1 MPCRCSRIGSWKC
14 WQPIRTKADFLSLV
28 SQDLMAVRLEY
39 HTFARSFESLVE
51 SRTSISTERLYYLE
65 QYTAG
70 EVKELISSCHRS
82 PPDKGYRVAH
92 RLIKKRFGDEYRI
105 ASAYESKAV
114 NWPSIKPGDGTALS
128 RFSIYL
134 VSCRNAM
141 SGSQYSSKFDQPDN
155 IHKLVLKL
163 PYSMR
168 ERWCRLVDNIMELQK
183 RLVKFDDVITFISHE
198 ARIATNPVLG
208 KISVDTKV
216 ATDTRPCR
224 GSQKTVHKTDKLS
237 FAAHVDNT
245 PDAETGTKS
254 STTSNDPIGTPSSD
268 GITCPFCNFRHELE
282 VCRFLRRRPY
292 QERIQFLSSEG
303 LCFGFRN

>member
-92 RLIKKRFGDEYRI
+92 RLIKKRFGDEYRV

-128 RFSIYL
+128 RL
-134 VSCRNAM
+134 
-141 SGSQYSSKFDQPDN
+141 
-155 IHKLVLKL
+155 
-163 PYSMR
+163 
-168 ERWCRLVDNIMELQK
+168 DNIMELQK
-183 RLVKFDDVITFISHE
+183 RLVKFDDVITFVSHE

-282 VCRFLRRRPY
+282 VCRFLRRRPH